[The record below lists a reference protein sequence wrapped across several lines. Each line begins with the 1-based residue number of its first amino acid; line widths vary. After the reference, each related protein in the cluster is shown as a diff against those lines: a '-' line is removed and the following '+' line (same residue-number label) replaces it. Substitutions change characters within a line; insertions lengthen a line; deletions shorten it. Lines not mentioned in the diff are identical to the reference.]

1 MLTCAIVSTGT
12 AKVDV
17 RVTHLFGLAYWPAL
31 PAFLVSTAD
40 ANSKPHVS
48 AFSLI
53 TFSSYTGVA
62 EDPQTPLIVSLIIGD
77 YDRFGEVEN
86 SATYR
91 NIRTTGEF
99 VINVPDAA
107 LVRNVN
113 QAGVPHPDKFGASE
127 LTAEASTVV
136 DAPSVAECPVS
147 VECRLEAIDNR
158 RWLGEIIYGRV
169 VAVRADRELVEEQDA
184 PERMRRLDPLYHY
197 SYDHDNGCFYRL
209 GDMLMEERETN

>member
-1 MLTCAIVSTGT
+1 MLGCATVSISSD
-12 AKVDV
+12 KVDV
-17 RVTHLFGLAYWPAL
+17 GVADLFGLAHWPAL
-31 PAFLVSTAD
+31 PAFLVSTAS
-40 ANSKPHVS
+40 ASGEPHLS

-77 YDRFGEVEN
+77 YESFAEVQN
-86 SATYR
+86 STTYR
-91 NIRTTGEF
+91 NIHATGEF
-99 VINVPDAA
+99 VINVPTAA
-107 LVRNVN
+107 LVRKVSR
-113 QAGVPHPDKFGASE
+113 AGVPHADKFGVCE

-147 VECRLEAIDNR
+147 VECRLEGIEHR
-158 RWLGEIIYGRV
+158 RWLGEIIHGRV
-169 VAVRADRELVEEQDA
+169 VQVRVNRELADEQDA

-209 GDMLMEERETN
+209 GEMLMEERETD